1 MRKVYLL
8 VSMKMIVRLDDGA
21 DLGEFMADMDYT
33 LTTESDAGDIEE
45 FEIRDYAIQDSK

>member
-8 VSMKMIVRLDDGA
+8 VSMRMTLRLDDGA

-33 LTTESDAGDIEE
+33 LTTDSEIGEIED